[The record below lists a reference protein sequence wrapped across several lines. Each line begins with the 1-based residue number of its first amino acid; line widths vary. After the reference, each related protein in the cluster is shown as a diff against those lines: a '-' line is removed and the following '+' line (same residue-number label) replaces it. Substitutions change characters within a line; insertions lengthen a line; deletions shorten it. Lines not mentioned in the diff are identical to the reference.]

1 MGHITYVRGV
11 GSPVVVIICYSCKNF
26 NLFLF
31 FYSPAIILYTKCS
44 IEWNDLFIIFKA
56 KVFC

>member
-26 NLFLF
+26 ILFLF
-31 FYSPAIILYTKCS
+31 FSALPSFYMQNA
-44 IEWNDLFIIFKA
+44 A
-56 KVFC
+56 